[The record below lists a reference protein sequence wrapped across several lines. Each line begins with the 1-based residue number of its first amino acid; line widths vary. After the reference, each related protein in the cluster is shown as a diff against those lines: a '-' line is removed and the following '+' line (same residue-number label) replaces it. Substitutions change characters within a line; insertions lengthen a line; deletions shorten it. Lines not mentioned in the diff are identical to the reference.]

1 MGASLTYLLTS
12 LPVSFLTQAPEK
24 EGRVFFRRSMVIVF
38 SSNEQA
44 TAGSSANKTSFTFG
58 QRFLNTPTLC
68 HYCLS
73 RQSRCKRYARCF
85 FAWYVC
91 ELRQWCIYAL
101 VLHTFCTCPRV
112 ISILPSCPIQCTYI
126 IHAVVRETCHPLD
139 HQLGHTQWNSA
150 LKRVVLPSL
159 VSGQQSSMIM
169 SINHSFMHIY
179 VDQAVI

>member
-1 MGASLTYLLTS
+1 MINFREGVPYLLTS

-44 TAGSSANKTSFTFG
+44 TARSSANKTSFTFG

-101 VLHTFCTCPRV
+101 VLHTFSKCPRV
-112 ISILPSCPIQCTYI
+112 TFNVRISYMPWSEKPATPPPGSSIRPHTMEQRVPKESSCQVLYL
-126 IHAVVRETCHPLD
+126 VNN
-139 HQLGHTQWNSA
+139 HQW
-150 LKRVVLPSL
+150 
-159 VSGQQSSMIM
+159 
-169 SINHSFMHIY
+169 
-179 VDQAVI
+179 

>member
-1 MGASLTYLLTS
+1 MINFRGGVSYLLTNQPAS
-12 LPVSFLTQAPEK
+12 QFSDTGAWKGGESFLPPVN
-24 EGRVFFRRSMVIVF
+24 GHRF

-44 TAGSSANKTSFTFG
+44 TARSSANKTSFTFG

-68 HYCLS
+68 YYCLS

-112 ISILPSCPIQCTYI
+112 TFNVRISYMPWSEKPATPPPGSSIRSHTMEQRPQKSRPAKSCIWSTI
-126 IHAVVRETCHPLD
+126 INDNR
-139 HQLGHTQWNSA
+139 W
-150 LKRVVLPSL
+150 
-159 VSGQQSSMIM
+159 
-169 SINHSFMHIY
+169 
-179 VDQAVI
+179 

>member
-1 MGASLTYLLTS
+1 MPKVQRLISVGASLTYLLTS

-44 TAGSSANKTSFTFG
+44 TARSSANKTSFTFG

-91 ELRQWCIYAL
+91 ELRQWCICAL

-112 ISILPSCPIQCTYI
+112 TFNVRISYMPWSEKPATPPPGSSIRSHTMEQRPQKSRPAKSCIWSTI
-126 IHAVVRETCHPLD
+126 INDNV
-139 HQLGHTQWNSA
+139 N
-150 LKRVVLPSL
+150 
-159 VSGQQSSMIM
+159 
-169 SINHSFMHIY
+169 
-179 VDQAVI
+179 